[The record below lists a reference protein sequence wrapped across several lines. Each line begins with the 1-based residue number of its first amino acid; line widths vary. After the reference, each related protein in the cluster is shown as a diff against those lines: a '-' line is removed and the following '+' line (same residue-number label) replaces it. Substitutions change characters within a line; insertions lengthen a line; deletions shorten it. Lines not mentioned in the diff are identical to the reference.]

1 MPIRLP
7 LICAIQDDVQVEVV
21 FRQPIT
27 CAVLGFSMADT
38 DIKYERFHHGVG
50 RFVSHPRPHEKLYIV
65 RGEHLVYRAK
75 DVVDC
80 PGAKDL
86 AAGRP
91 FQPQL
96 PAFLDHLRAQQ
107 TPSKGGVA
115 RGSRTASS
123 ASPALSSTSVLA
135 DDFDVS
141 IASPARVL
149 RSGLI
154 LPDNDSPSSSRTLTS
169 TSTNTQRVNVDAAE
183 KFVSVGV
190 KRKRSEP
197 MVQAP
202 KRVRRRGRSPEAG
215 DFGEVWEI
223 CYDDCMMS
231 WDS

>member
-7 LICAIQDDVQVEVV
+7 LICACHDEQVEVV
-21 FRQPIT
+21 FGQPIT
-27 CAVLGFSMADT
+27 CAALGFSMADT
-38 DIKYERFHHGVG
+38 NIKYERFHHGVG
-50 RFVSHPRPHEKLYIV
+50 RFVTHPRPHEKLYVV
-65 RGEHLVYRAK
+65 RGEHLVYRAQ

-96 PAFLDHLRAQQ
+96 PAFLDHLCAQQ
-107 TPSKGGVA
+107 ATPNGRVA
-115 RGSRTASS
+115 TGSRGASS

-135 DDFDVS
+135 DDFDIS

-154 LPDNDSPSSSRTLTS
+154 LPDTPSPSTSRKLTS
-169 TSTNTQRVNVDAAE
+169 ASTNRQGVKANAPR
-183 KFVSVGV
+183 KSISLGV

-197 MVQAP
+197 KVQAQ
-202 KRVRRRGRSPEAG
+202 KRARARGRSPEAG
-215 DFGEVWEI
+215 DYGEVWEI
-223 CYDDCMMS
+223 CSDNCLMS